1 MNTFETFE
9 NEVSNWV
16 TEADSK
22 FDQDI
27 FNILSDMEAELET
40 GEYTQEEVVDK
51 VAEELS
57 KQSGTEVSTEE
68 GAQIEQK
75 VEQFY
80 SMLGLDSIP
89 ADRRSRD
96 YSADRPVR
104 PTGVPGSP
112 FDDHSRVPGKVEGQP
127 WVYSDDDFIFF
138 LRWLIKQETDVGD
151 LKFDAKHIV
160 DVVERPS
167 KYIKEYRQFLDH
179 QKRVDDDPYL

>member
-16 TEADSK
+16 AEADSK

-51 VAEELS
+51 VAGELS
-57 KQSGTEVSTEE
+57 KQSGIEVSTEE
-68 GAQIEQK
+68 GAQIEHK

-96 YSADRPVR
+96 YSADRPAR
-104 PTGVPGSP
+104 PTDNVPG
-112 FDDHSRVPGKVEGQP
+112 VPGKVEGEP
-127 WVYSDDDFIFF
+127 WIHSDDTFIDF
-138 LRWLIKQETDVGD
+138 LRWLVKLETDVGD
-151 LKFDAKHIV
+151 PKFNANTII
-160 DVVERPS
+160 DVVERPD
-167 KYIKEYRQFLDH
+167 KYQKEYSEFLDH
-179 QKRVDDDPYL
+179 EKRVDGDPYL

>member
-16 TEADSK
+16 AEADSK

-57 KQSGTEVSTEE
+57 KQSGTAVSTEE
-68 GAQIEQK
+68 GAQIEHK

-89 ADRRSRD
+89 TDRRSRD
-96 YSADRPVR
+96 SSPVR
-104 PTGVPGSP
+104 PARPTGIPGSP

-127 WVYSDDDFIFF
+127 WIHTDDDFMFF
-138 LRWLIKQETDVGD
+138 LQWLIKQVDENDEPT
-151 LKFDAKHIV
+151 FNAKRIV
-160 DVVERPS
+160 DVIAEPHH
-167 KYIKEYRQFLDH
+167 YMKEYKQFLDH
-179 QKRVDDDPYL
+179 QKRVDTDPYL